1 VFVPIQDR
9 DFQRNTKCM
18 SWSPFFNVHWVKMR
32 CVCSFC
38 WYWWNCWPSLL
49 KCSFLN
55 CVGSFFLNSKLKYSF
70 HVLRQSW
77 RMLYFFLSQLGE
89 WGRGR
94 DRIVVRFTTT
104 SAISTYHHLR
114 YKFESRS
121 WRDVLDTTLC
131 DRVYQWLTEGR
142 WFSPGPAVSFTNKTE
157 HDIIEILLKVALNT
171 IRQTNQPHFSELP
184 SKLLYRTCR
193 IINSLNDW
201 LNRFLKISWNSFF
214 FICD

>member
-1 VFVPIQDR
+1 MFCDNR
-9 DFQRNTKCM
+9 D
-18 SWSPFFNVHWVKMR
+18 
-32 CVCSFC
+32 VC
-38 WYWWNCWPSLL
+38 YI
-49 KCSFLN
+49 
-55 CVGSFFLNSKLKYSF
+55 
-70 HVLRQSW
+70 
-77 RMLYFFLSQLGE
+77 FFLSQLGE

-104 SAISTYHHLR
+104 SAISAYHHLR
-114 YKFESRS
+114 CKFESRS

-214 FICD
+214 FLSMIKFVLFL

>member
-1 VFVPIQDR
+1 
-9 DFQRNTKCM
+9 M
-18 SWSPFFNVHWVKMR
+18 FFSVWD
-32 CVCSFC
+32 
-38 WYWWNCWPSLL
+38 L
-49 KCSFLN
+49 
-55 CVGSFFLNSKLKYSF
+55 FLNSKLKYSF
-70 HVLRQSW
+70 QVLRQSW
-77 RMLYFFLSQLGE
+77 NMLYIFFITIRG
-89 WGRGR
+89 GRGR

-114 YKFESRS
+114 CKFESRS

-157 HDIIEILLKVALNT
+157 HHDIIEILLKVALNT
-171 IRQTNQPHFSELP
+171 IRQTNQPHCSKLP

-201 LNRFLKISWNSFF
+201 LNRFLKISWNYYFCLSMIKFLLF
-214 FICD
+214 L